1 MTVALPASLLLVGAG
16 KMGGAMLDGW
26 LKIGLPLERITVI
39 DPHPSPDMQALAAK
53 GLALNPA
60 LEGLAPQAVLVLAV
74 KPQMLDEAAPALDKL
89 IGEGTVVL
97 SILAGKTIANIQ
109 DRLPAAL
116 AVVRAMPNLPAA
128 IGRGVTA
135 AVGSAGLTTSQR
147 DLAQALLSG
156 VGSVEWLD
164 DEALIDAVTAIS
176 GSGPA
181 YVFHLAECLAEAGR
195 QLGLPAD
202 VAVRLAR
209 ATVSGAGEL
218 LHQSDLPAGTLRE
231 NVTSKGG
238 TTAAAL
244 EVLMAADGLQ
254 PLITRTAG
262 AAKRRAAELSG

>member
-39 DPHPSPDMQALAAK
+39 DPHPSPDMQALTAK

-109 DRLPAAL
+109 ERLPAAL

-135 AVGSAGLTTSQR
+135 AVGSAGLTPVQR

-218 LHQSDLPAGTLRE
+218 LHQSDLPAGALRE

>member
-26 LKIGLPLERITVI
+26 LKIGLPPARITVI
-39 DPHPSPDMQALAAK
+39 DPHPSPAMQALADK
-53 GLALNPA
+53 GLTLNPA

-74 KPQMLDEAAPALDKL
+74 KPQMLDEAAPQLDRL
-89 IGEGTVVL
+89 IGADSVVL
-97 SILAGKTIANIQ
+97 SILAGKTITDIRE
-109 DRLPAAL
+109 RLPAAR
-116 AVVRAMPNLPAA
+116 AIVRAMPNLPAA

-135 AVGSAGLTTSQR
+135 AVGSSGLTSAQR
-147 DLAQALLSG
+147 DLAQALMSG

-195 QLGLPAD
+195 ALGLPAD

-244 EVLMAADGLQ
+244 EVLMAPDGLQ

-262 AAKRRAAELSG
+262 AAKRRAEELSG